1 MTPSLEKQLPVYM
14 TEDLYEQL
22 RLECF
27 DQRVPMAAYIRSAV
41 RVALAADLKVT
52 NDA

>member
-1 MTPSLEKQLPVYM
+1 MTPSLDKQLPVYL
-14 TEDLYEQL
+14 TEGLYERL

-27 DQRVPMAAYIRSAV
+27 EQRVPMAAYIRSAV
-41 RVALAADLKVT
+41 RVALAADLKV